1 MVSIPEIPVD
11 TVEIDK
17 GFHHGVYVS
26 IQFKSGDF
34 VDATYKQTEKDPYP
48 NEVDT

>member
-1 MVSIPEIPVD
+1 MVSIPEITVD
-11 TVEIDK
+11 TVDIDK